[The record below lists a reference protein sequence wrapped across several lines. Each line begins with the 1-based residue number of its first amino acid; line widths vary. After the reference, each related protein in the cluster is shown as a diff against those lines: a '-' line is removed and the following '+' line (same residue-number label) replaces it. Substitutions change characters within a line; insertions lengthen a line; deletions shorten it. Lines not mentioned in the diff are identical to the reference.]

1 MLEWNAPIS
10 EETMRFIPILLAA
23 LGVLSVA
30 HRPSDA
36 AEIPAMYKPA
46 IQNGLAWLVKQQNTD
61 GSWSARDKASDVTC
75 TALAGL
81 ALLMEGSTAVNGM
94 HAGNVSK
101 AVDWIVS
108 NCQAGADDGL
118 IGARDRLDRTSYM
131 FGQSY
136 ALLFLAS
143 AYAREEKTDA
153 KDLSA
158 RLARVRQRGMEEVLT
173 RAVQFSAR
181 AQSNTGGWYF
191 ISCQDGHD
199 DDEASATL
207 AQILALR
214 AAQQAGIKLPKE
226 SLTKAFAYLEKITTP
241 GGGIPLS
248 SRSAGRAGA
257 ERPGYTI
264 AAFAS
269 TFGSNQVNPVL
280 AKKWLGYSQFTLTP
294 RSETYARFHLA
305 LAMHGL
311 GDDGYTKHFEAKN
324 PSMVWS
330 KSRKVLFDELIGSQ
344 SRDGSWV
351 LRDWNLNPA
360 FGTAIS
366 LITLQLDNEHVPI
379 FRAKKE

>member
-1 MLEWNAPIS
+1 
-10 EETMRFIPILLAA
+10 MRLIPIFLAA

-30 HRPSDA
+30 HRSAYAD
-36 AEIPAMYKPA
+36 EIPAKYKPA
-46 IQNGLAWLVKQQNTD
+46 IQKGLAWLVTQQNKD
-61 GSWSARDKASDVTC
+61 GSWPARASDSDVSC

-81 ALLMEGSTAVNGM
+81 ALLMEGSTAANGM
-94 HAGNVSK
+94 YAGNVHN
-101 AVDWIVS
+101 AVDWIVR

-143 AYAREEKTDA
+143 AYSREEKTDA
-153 KDLSA
+153 KDLNA
-158 RLARVRQRGMEEVLT
+158 RLALVRRREMEEVLK
-173 RAVQFSAR
+173 RVVQFSAK
-181 AQSNTGGWYF
+181 AQSSTGGWYF
-191 ISCQDGHD
+191 VSCQDGHD

-207 AQILALR
+207 AQLLALR
-214 AAQQAGIKLPKE
+214 AAQQADINLPKE
-226 SLTKAFAYLEKITTP
+226 TLTKAFAYLEKITTP

-248 SRSAGRAGA
+248 SRSAGKAGA
-257 ERPGYTI
+257 ERPGLTI

-269 TFGSNQVNPVL
+269 TFGSNQANPAL
-280 AKKWLGYSQFTLTP
+280 TKKWFAYSQFTVTP
-294 RSETYARFHLA
+294 RSDSYARFHLA

-311 GDDGYTKHFEAKN
+311 GDNGYGKLFEAKN

-330 KSRKVLFDELIGSQ
+330 KSRKVLFDEVLGSQ
-344 SRDGSWV
+344 SREGSWV
-351 LRDWNLNPA
+351 LRDWNPNPA